1 MGADSVKVH
10 AVKEFRKKLEANRDI
25 RQLKESIA
33 EAEQA
38 AAAASEQARAA
49 VATAEREAKR
59 AASADARKVAL
70 KQELLKKQ
78 AAYEQGRIDAEHAE
92 AALQAWNRVMHE
104 TRVHSDGVG
113 TSDQPGRSTAE
124 AADGEIVAVAAP
136 EAVPRSVTR
145 PICTPLEISATC
157 YASEGMEL
165 LWYKDGLPFVIPVH
179 SAADTNDFPQNGP
192 ESEDN
197 SLPAGEAVHRRA
209 GVRRSVTNAAGEHH
223 VPHVAVFTLSNE
235 HFVEGKLQ
243 AINDA
248 GRKEAHEQ
256 RMREREELLASNSD
270 DGANSDLEEEHEEQG
285 VAESADAALRAED
298 SVMGFGDSVY
308 DSSPRNGR
316 YFDSPRNSQL
326 HAHSVLSGED
336 PFGGINMNSH
346 GREAMHC
353 DEKFCDTPYPT
364 LAPPSIYNTVVQL
377 TSSANE
383 NGNRRVESNAEAKQR
398 PLDELVEDEEAFVL
412 ASNHLRDW
420 LGTRAFFDIA
430 RGDFMLPDSR
440 AGAERSGRHTATTF
454 ADDGFPR
461 HYDVDD
467 NAPTHAA
474 RHASNGNLD
483 TGRPATQQSLL
494 CRVVAQAFLKQALR
508 FLPLDLIEL
517 PGADDQTEDNGAQGE
532 IEAIRSGDD
541 GASGDSNAEYEDFPA
556 PVGDAS
562 NFENRRF
569 KWKIT
574 LPAVGEDR
582 TSAKIND
589 NRGAFSYDE
598 STPVTAKHA
607 VDSMST
613 EGRLTDSSLRVLVS
627 RSPAKFH
634 FADDRMNTS
643 DGAWESAAPAG
654 SGRLVMTTPPR
665 IRSTLYFPSIRF
677 NDKGT
682 YVCHL
687 AKRVENT
694 AESSC
699 VNGVNEW
706 QIVHRRICEVD
717 ISVLDWDDSLDQL
730 EQRLS
735 QCVQR
740 CQFIE
745 TAAFEAHEAYRE
757 QQRVF
762 ESCEDQLREVEQ
774 ALWAAEDTV
783 MRRTNDLRAALSVAC
798 REGVDILASISG
810 REGATISRV
819 ASAILQR
826 ISDDGRVQDEV
837 GSDTSEARDGEDS
850 GPVTTT
856 GDVGAC
862 ESALPRS
869 SKNADLCVDPHRTHS
884 AVHRVALLWEDI
896 SQRVGTWTQPS
907 TDFFQA
913 LYALKA
919 AKTVRLVRKKDL
931 AFALSRLA
939 ATRRELGEI
948 LSARLQSWSDKCVVE
963 ANRNMVV
970 KLEATGRE
978 DFAGIFAELNAALKV
993 ARQYEE
999 SDFDFDEFDGL
1010 GVSRSAEDIA
1020 DEGFARNAQYVASVT
1035 RAVVKVVRKLA
1046 EPPFC
1051 DSDIIQQRGLT
1062 ILCQVLAQW
1071 NPPYRPRSLQ
1081 NGSESSG
1088 VVPSAKAA
1096 TEAHDTLHAMLRA
1109 VTDAMSASVRRSR
1122 FASHRSGSS
1131 LRSFIKE
1138 FPSSNAETAPDL
1150 HHSVQQHDAQVII
1163 DLALAAINRFG
1174 DCARHVTVPA
1184 FALLYM
1190 LGVHHPVLSCL
1201 LGEIGSLVEN
1211 KPNSQTV
1218 VEFSSGQIAVAPL
1231 PYAARVWN
1239 STSEFLGVR
1248 GDLVRLVGM
1257 LRTYKL
1263 QMVGASAIATIWK
1276 LVRTQWFAATL
1287 LWEDAQSVR
1296 CIKSSLRK
1304 FKQAQGSAAG
1314 DGERLP
1320 QRVEAARAN
1329 ASTRVRQQ
1337 SPAFVC
1343 AQVAAICQA
1352 IVAIKQAA
1360 ARMDIPSIV
1369 DVLGRHGTVPSVVI
1383 LACRLLLQRTFR
1395 VQVQELFLAD
1405 AEPLVTRVLAT
1416 LHCAMEHAQRY
1427 FAGDTS
1433 AQSPPAKEN
1442 NLRIL
1447 QECRRA
1453 HQVWSLAA
1461 LLVYLQLDQAMPV
1474 RGAAMCEG
1482 RNPETWL
1489 KLWDRLHTRGV
1500 SSPEILSRLRVS
1512 EVMFWGMP
1520 RTDAAVLLH
1529 YSRIFRIGSNG
1540 LPAMDDDRQ
1549 HHYQRELES
1558 LRSARSR
1565 ERSVAAQRDGHQDH
1579 YQASSVTIDSV
1590 LRTQGNELLKRT
1602 TYEVAQATILA
1613 ESSDGHAL
1621 IGSVED
1627 GNATPP
1633 QYSSSDESAVHN
1645 GSANEGSEPRVPA
1658 IVSVAG
1664 SAVAGSAI
1672 SSVGENGDVG
1682 AHEAINNEHESGQ
1695 IDVQESD
1702 EPHQLGPE
1710 SDHDSRRCNEAMLEV
1725 GDRVEVLFGG
1735 GDVYYPGT
1743 ISAVHEAGYTP
1754 PESNTGESDA
1764 ASDEKGSVNGKN
1776 KETYGIVYDDGDV
1789 EENVDPALMRPAEVS
1804 DVHPLKVGDRVF
1816 ALFQATSGNTMWY
1829 AATVTSVTRLSDS
1842 ADPSVVTGVS
1852 RGMEA
1857 SSLADDFTRAQDTVS
1872 LSEDPVFEKYFK
1884 LLSMGMP
1891 KEQVALKMTAEGV
1904 DARVLDTPDEPST
1917 SQECLPA
1924 PLLASQTKAR
1934 PSNDEG
1940 LDAEGELCGEH
1951 SPEPGERTALSD
1963 VRYSVRYDDGDEENG
1978 LDPELVRQQVRA
1990 GSQLWHLFS
1999 FRLDRQVVAVS
2010 VSLLLRCVA

>member
-1 MGADSVKVH
+1 MSLSAISSLASTSERRQQQAAALATQTRAVGHHEERLRRQFLTACNKDDTRTVLDIINEVSGSSQLLSKILAQPDPAVGTPLHVAARRGHLDTVKLLVQYNVDVGLLHRDTEGNSVSALLCALQRGHMPVVKLLVELGAHTRGAKSGGVEEWLAAHPYERRLVGSMGADSVKVH

-706 QIVHRRICEVD
+706 QIVHRRICEVRRNAARSSRIITCGRHLVVTSL
-717 ISVLDWDDSLDQL
+717 ISRHC
-730 EQRLS
+730 RLTFPFWTGTT
-735 QCVQR
+735 R
-740 CQFIE
+740 
-745 TAAFEAHEAYRE
+745 
-757 QQRVF
+757 
-762 ESCEDQLREVEQ
+762 
-774 ALWAAEDTV
+774 W
-783 MRRTNDLRAALSVAC
+783 TNSSSAC
-798 REGVDILASISG
+798 RNVSSDVSL
-810 REGATISRV
+810 SR
-819 ASAILQR
+819 
-826 ISDDGRVQDEV
+826 
-837 GSDTSEARDGEDS
+837 
-850 GPVTTT
+850 
-856 GDVGAC
+856 
-862 ESALPRS
+862 LPRS
-869 SKNADLCVDPHRTHS
+869 RPTKPIVSNNES
-884 AVHRVALLWEDI
+884 
-896 SQRVGTWTQPS
+896 S
-907 TDFFQA
+907 
-913 LYALKA
+913 KA
-919 AKTVRLVRKKDL
+919 AKT
-931 AFALSRLA
+931 
-939 ATRRELGEI
+939 
-948 LSARLQSWSDKCVVE
+948 
-963 ANRNMVV
+963 N
-970 KLEATGRE
+970 
-978 DFAGIFAELNAALKV
+978 
-993 ARQYEE
+993 
-999 SDFDFDEFDGL
+999 
-1010 GVSRSAEDIA
+1010 
-1020 DEGFARNAQYVASVT
+1020 
-1035 RAVVKVVRKLA
+1035 
-1046 EPPFC
+1046 
-1051 DSDIIQQRGLT
+1051 
-1062 ILCQVLAQW
+1062 
-1071 NPPYRPRSLQ
+1071 
-1081 NGSESSG
+1081 
-1088 VVPSAKAA
+1088 
-1096 TEAHDTLHAMLRA
+1096 
-1109 VTDAMSASVRRSR
+1109 
-1122 FASHRSGSS
+1122 
-1131 LRSFIKE
+1131 
-1138 FPSSNAETAPDL
+1138 
-1150 HHSVQQHDAQVII
+1150 
-1163 DLALAAINRFG
+1163 
-1174 DCARHVTVPA
+1174 CARW
-1184 FALLYM
+1184 
-1190 LGVHHPVLSCL
+1190 
-1201 LGEIGSLVEN
+1201 N
-1211 KPNSQTV
+1211 K
-1218 VEFSSGQIAVAPL
+1218 
-1231 PYAARVWN
+1231 
-1239 STSEFLGVR
+1239 
-1248 GDLVRLVGM
+1248 
-1257 LRTYKL
+1257 
-1263 QMVGASAIATIWK
+1263 
-1276 LVRTQWFAATL
+1276 
-1287 LWEDAQSVR
+1287 
-1296 CIKSSLRK
+1296 
-1304 FKQAQGSAAG
+1304 
-1314 DGERLP
+1314 
-1320 QRVEAARAN
+1320 
-1329 ASTRVRQQ
+1329 
-1337 SPAFVC
+1337 
-1343 AQVAAICQA
+1343 
-1352 IVAIKQAA
+1352 
-1360 ARMDIPSIV
+1360 
-1369 DVLGRHGTVPSVVI
+1369 
-1383 LACRLLLQRTFR
+1383 
-1395 VQVQELFLAD
+1395 
-1405 AEPLVTRVLAT
+1405 
-1416 LHCAMEHAQRY
+1416 
-1427 FAGDTS
+1427 
-1433 AQSPPAKEN
+1433 
-1442 NLRIL
+1442 
-1447 QECRRA
+1447 
-1453 HQVWSLAA
+1453 
-1461 LLVYLQLDQAMPV
+1461 
-1474 RGAAMCEG
+1474 
-1482 RNPETWL
+1482 
-1489 KLWDRLHTRGV
+1489 
-1500 SSPEILSRLRVS
+1500 
-1512 EVMFWGMP
+1512 
-1520 RTDAAVLLH
+1520 
-1529 YSRIFRIGSNG
+1529 
-1540 LPAMDDDRQ
+1540 
-1549 HHYQRELES
+1549 
-1558 LRSARSR
+1558 
-1565 ERSVAAQRDGHQDH
+1565 
-1579 YQASSVTIDSV
+1579 
-1590 LRTQGNELLKRT
+1590 
-1602 TYEVAQATILA
+1602 
-1613 ESSDGHAL
+1613 
-1621 IGSVED
+1621 
-1627 GNATPP
+1627 
-1633 QYSSSDESAVHN
+1633 
-1645 GSANEGSEPRVPA
+1645 
-1658 IVSVAG
+1658 
-1664 SAVAGSAI
+1664 
-1672 SSVGENGDVG
+1672 
-1682 AHEAINNEHESGQ
+1682 
-1695 IDVQESD
+1695 
-1702 EPHQLGPE
+1702 
-1710 SDHDSRRCNEAMLEV
+1710 
-1725 GDRVEVLFGG
+1725 
-1735 GDVYYPGT
+1735 
-1743 ISAVHEAGYTP
+1743 
-1754 PESNTGESDA
+1754 
-1764 ASDEKGSVNGKN
+1764 
-1776 KETYGIVYDDGDV
+1776 
-1789 EENVDPALMRPAEVS
+1789 
-1804 DVHPLKVGDRVF
+1804 
-1816 ALFQATSGNTMWY
+1816 
-1829 AATVTSVTRLSDS
+1829 
-1842 ADPSVVTGVS
+1842 
-1852 RGMEA
+1852 
-1857 SSLADDFTRAQDTVS
+1857 
-1872 LSEDPVFEKYFK
+1872 
-1884 LLSMGMP
+1884 
-1891 KEQVALKMTAEGV
+1891 
-1904 DARVLDTPDEPST
+1904 
-1917 SQECLPA
+1917 
-1924 PLLASQTKAR
+1924 
-1934 PSNDEG
+1934 
-1940 LDAEGELCGEH
+1940 
-1951 SPEPGERTALSD
+1951 
-1963 VRYSVRYDDGDEENG
+1963 
-1978 LDPELVRQQVRA
+1978 
-1990 GSQLWHLFS
+1990 
-1999 FRLDRQVVAVS
+1999 
-2010 VSLLLRCVA
+2010 RCVCV